1 MAMELVTVNPVGAG
15 NPLITL
21 EVNPDIPESIV
32 HKEFIYLACGFFQKR
47 GQWVYI
53 RGEIGKYK
61 IETHVIKIERK
72 QHEFVIQYLII

>member
-1 MAMELVTVNPVGAG
+1 MELFAVSPVGAG

-21 EVNPDIPESIV
+21 EVNPDIPEPVV
-32 HKEFIYLACGFFQKR
+32 HKAFICLMCGFCRKGEK

-53 RGEIGKYK
+53 RREIRKYK
-61 IETHVIKIERK
+61 IETRVIKIETK